1 MCCMVLNSGMY
12 SCILLWLATL
22 TRRTETQLN
31 ISVGCTQCMGTALL
45 QYNHTTSH
53 KKVVV
58 CFQDSYVMFSEQS
71 IRIWQEC
78 SMPVPFLKLWV
89 QYIHIYHAFSKLQ
102 RMFVIFTVTWWWR
115 TVADTTYL
123 HTFHWCVFVF
133 LKDRQVTVRL
143 FNFTTGIIKI

>member
-1 MCCMVLNSGMY
+1 MSCMVLNSGVY

-22 TRRTETQLN
+22 RRSTETQLN
-31 ISVGCTQCMGTALL
+31 ISVGCTECRGTAVF
-45 QYNHTTSH
+45 QYYHIKSH

-58 CFQDSYVMFSEQS
+58 GFQDTLCNVLSTKYKN
-71 IRIWQEC
+71 ITEC

-123 HTFHWCVFVF
+123 HTLHWRVFVF
-133 LKDRQVTVRL
+133 LKDQQVTVRL
-143 FNFTTGIIKI
+143 FNFTIGIIKL